1 MRIVRADATPLFAG
15 TGEGPRQIVRVT
27 LADVPAAAAGSGTG
41 ATPAGA
47 AAPVVVR
54 VEGPG
59 VTTRHPARIEPA
71 PAADGAPGEAGLVA
85 EVPITVAA
93 PHGPGS
99 TLRATVIAE
108 DAESRAEH
116 ATEVTVAEP
125 GWTMWLICHFHYDP
139 VWWNTQGSFTQTQ
152 LLLPDEPGRLP
163 DVRAAFELVRRH
175 LDAARDDPDYKF
187 VLAEVD
193 YLKPYFDVH
202 PEDRAEL
209 RDLIAANRVELVGG
223 AYNEPNTNLTS
234 AESTIRNIVYGLG
247 HQRGVLGADPTVAW
261 ALDAFGHDP
270 SYPGLMAAAGMTAS
284 GWARGPY
291 HQWGPWRTVG
301 DNGRMQFA
309 SEFEWLSPDGQGVLT
324 SYMANHYGAGWGL
337 HQAADLPGA
346 MAEALTQFATL
357 APVAATRN
365 ILLPVGADHVIPA
378 RWATAVHREF
388 AARYAWPRCVTGL
401 PREYFAAVR
410 AEAAERGTWLTPQ
423 TRDMNPVYPGKD
435 VSYIDT
441 KQAQRAAEVAVAD
454 AERLGTLAWLAGD
467 GYPAESLDK
476 AWRQLVFGAHHDAIT
491 GTESDQVYLDL
502 LGGWR
507 EAFERGSGARQAA
520 ARFLAGQIGTIPPNG
535 AGGDGAGS
543 GRPVVVF
550 NTLSWPR
557 TGMASLTVSFEQP
570 GTTGVALAD
579 DSGAGVPFN
588 IEGTRRHAD
597 GSLAGLTVTFP
608 ASVPAL
614 GYRTYWL
621 RATATGNE
629 DLGWADVPGTVI
641 GNEVFE
647 VEADPARGGALTR
660 VLDRRTGAGL
670 LGGLGNELVLQ
681 EEYGAHPRW
690 GEGPWL
696 LSPKGAGTGSSGA
709 PARVR
714 AQRCPAGSRLVAE
727 FTLGDLR
734 VTQET
739 TLWDGAPWLDFA
751 THVDGSIGQDRLL
764 RARFPTRVTGG
775 LPVYGCAA
783 SVIGRTFGVATMDVA
798 EDSFTLDNPAH
809 EWFGVGST
817 ARVRAGGE
825 AWAFGVAEV
834 VLPGG
839 GAGPPPQWRAAV
851 KELVAALARVGVTA
865 TVSRADGPRYGALD
879 LDSNL
884 PDVRIAVGGPS
895 VNGWTA
901 GLLAGLGPAGDALAT
916 RLERAAGA
924 RTWLPAARPRAEVF
938 TASADVRCERD
949 LPVLLVTGGDL
960 LAAVRDLTRDLADAT
975 VEAEQAGGDTA
986 GAAHDRLLA
995 GHSVALLNRGTP
1007 SSLVTAD
1014 GTLHIALMRAS
1025 SAWPCG
1031 VWIDGAKRVVPD
1043 GSSFAWQH
1051 WSHTFRYALAA
1062 GPGDWREAGF
1072 VAAGQ
1077 EYNHDLIACE
1087 TGPHDG
1093 PLPPTG
1099 SLAEVASPGQARPA
1113 ALLAALKPRGNPLA
1127 AGQPGRPSREAGVT
1141 VRLRDAGTL
1150 PVPGPVEV
1158 SLLGGIGAARL
1169 TDLTEEP
1176 DGAAVP
1182 VTSGRARVTVPP
1194 AGTVTL
1200 AVTPVAGGT
1209 AEGGTAAG
1217 GTAAGG
1223 TAAAEGAAAGGGDA
1237 GGSEPAQPVF
1247 TRYWLHGK
1255 GPAPAGNLPLTVH
1268 LSPDRVTLATPETSA
1283 NGDGEH
1289 PPPGPGPV
1297 RTNGPAPRGRL
1308 RLSVACGPAGGSGQV
1323 LLDVP
1328 PGLAVARLDD
1338 EPAEPLSYSLP
1349 AGGHASWDLSVQ
1361 VLPGTS
1367 PGRYFLAARI
1377 LDDLGQ
1383 FLEDAALITVGEP
1396 PAPDVN
1402 LPTAQFVPLLEADQR
1417 AREAEV
1423 ELDLTPGSLDLAP
1436 GGCGRITV
1444 RLVNRA
1450 ASAIRGESQLV
1461 SPFGSWLETGP
1472 WTRGFAAEPGET
1484 VLLDYTVALPGTA
1497 RPGSHWWALAKVMYF
1512 GRVRYTAPAEIR
1524 TR

>member
-27 LADVPAAAAGSGTG
+27 LADVLPAAAGSGAG
-41 ATPAGA
+41 ASTPGA
-47 AAPVVVR
+47 AAAARVVVR

-71 PAADGAPGEAGLVA
+71 PPADGSPGDGGLVA

-99 TLRATVIAE
+99 RLQVTVIAE
-108 DAESRAEH
+108 DAAARAEH
-116 ATEVTVAEP
+116 TAEVTVAEP
-125 GWTMWLICHFHYDP
+125 GWTIWLVCHFHYDP

-152 LLLPDEPGRLP
+152 LLLPDENGNLP
-163 DVRAAFELVRRH
+163 DVRTAFELVRLH

-209 RDLIAANRVELVGG
+209 RDLIAGNRVELVGG

-234 AESTIRNIVYGLG
+234 AESTIRNIVYGIG
-247 HQRGVLGADPTVAW
+247 HQHGVLGADPTVAW

-284 GWARGPY
+284 GWARGPF

-301 DNGRMQFA
+301 DNRRMQFA

-337 HQAADLPGA
+337 HQAADLPTA
-346 MAEALTQFATL
+346 MAEALAQLSTL

-365 ILLPVGADHVIPA
+365 VLLPVGADHVIPA

-388 AARYAWPRCVTGL
+388 AARYAWPRCITGL
-401 PREYFAAVR
+401 PREFFAAVR

-441 KQAQRAAEVAVAD
+441 KQAQRAAEVAVSD
-454 AERLGTLAWLAGD
+454 AERLGTLAWLAGAA
-467 GYPAESLDK
+467 YPAESLDK

-502 LGGWR
+502 LAGWR
-507 EAFERGSGARQAA
+507 EAYQRGEDARQAA
-520 ARFLAGQIGTIPPNG
+520 ARFLAGQITTTPPNG
-535 AGGDGAGS
+535 TGGGRAAS

-557 TGMASLTVSFEQP
+557 AGMASLTVSFEQP
-570 GTTGVALAD
+570 GTAGVTLAD
-579 DSGAGVPFN
+579 DSGAGVPFS
-588 IEGTRRHAD
+588 IEGARRHAD

-621 RATATGNE
+621 RPAAGNAG
-629 DLGWADVPGTVI
+629 LGWADVPGTVI
-641 GNEVFE
+641 GNESFE

-660 VLDRRTGAGL
+660 ILDQRTGTGL

-696 LSPKGAGTGSSGA
+696 LSPKGAGTGSGAA

-727 FTLGDLR
+727 FTLGHLR
-734 VTQET
+734 VRQET

-764 RARFPTRVTGG
+764 RVRFPTGLDGG
-775 LPVYGCAA
+775 LPVFGCAA
-783 SVIGRTFGVATMDVA
+783 SVVGRTFGVADMDVA
-798 EDSFTLDNPAH
+798 QDAFTLDNPAH

-825 AWAFGVAEV
+825 TWAMGVAEV
-834 VLPGG
+834 VLPGTD
-839 GAGPPPQWRAAV
+839 AGPAPAWRAAV
-851 KELVAALARVGVTA
+851 KDLVAALAGVGVTA

-884 PDVRIAVGGPS
+884 PDVRIAVGGPA

-901 GLLAGLGPAGDALAT
+901 GLLSGLGPAGAGLAA
-916 RLERAAGA
+916 RLAGQTGA
-924 RTWLPAARPRAEVF
+924 RTWLPAARSRAEVF

-960 LAAVRDLTRDLADAT
+960 LAAVRELTQDLADAT
-975 VEAEQAGGDTA
+975 VEAEPAGRAAAA
-986 GAAHDRLLA
+986 GAPPDRLLA

-1007 SSLVTAD
+1007 GSLVTPD

-1062 GPGDWREAGF
+1062 GTGDWRDAGF

-1087 TGPHDG
+1087 TSWHDG
-1093 PLPPTG
+1093 PLPPAG
-1099 SLAEVASPGQARPA
+1099 SMAEVASPGRARPA
-1113 ALLAALKPRGNPLA
+1113 AMLSALKPRGNPLA
-1127 AGQPGRPSREAGVT
+1127 SGQPGRPSPEDGVT
-1141 VRLRDAGTL
+1141 VRLRDAGT
-1150 PVPGPVEV
+1150 VPAPAPVEV

-1169 TDLTEEP
+1169 TDLTERP

-1182 VTSGRARVTVPP
+1182 VTSGRAQVTVPP

-1200 AVTPVAGGT
+1200 AVTPVTGSPA
-1209 AEGGTAAG
+1209 AAG
-1217 GTAAGG
+1217 SG
-1223 TAAAEGAAAGGGDA
+1223 AAEGT
-1237 GGSEPAQPVF
+1237 ETAQPVF

-1255 GPAPAGNLPLTVH
+1255 GPAPAGNLPVTVH
-1268 LSPDRVTLATPETSA
+1268 LSPDRITLATPATSA
-1283 NGDGEH
+1283 NGNGEH
-1289 PPPGPGPV
+1289 PPPGSRPA
-1297 RTNGPAPRGRL
+1297 RANGPAPRGRL
-1308 RLSVACGPAGGSGQV
+1308 RLSVACGPAGGAGQV

-1338 EPAEPLSYSLP
+1338 EPAEPLRYSLP
-1349 AGGHASWDLSVQ
+1349 AGGHAGWDLSVQ
-1361 VLPGTS
+1361 ALPGTS

-1402 LPTAQFVPLLEADQR
+1402 LPSAQLAPLLEADLR
-1417 AREAEV
+1417 AQESEV
-1423 ELDLTPGSLDLAP
+1423 ELDLAPGSLDLAP
-1436 GGCGRITV
+1436 GECGRLTV
-1444 RLVNRA
+1444 RLVNRTA
-1450 ASAIRGESQLV
+1450 GPLRGESQLV
-1461 SPFGSWLETGP
+1461 SPFGSWQEAVP
-1472 WTRGFAAEPGET
+1472 WTRGFAADPGET
-1484 VLLDYTVALPGTA
+1484 VLLDYTVALPATA

-1512 GRVRYTAPAEIR
+1512 GRVRYTEPAAVR
-1524 TR
+1524 VTG